1 MERENGGFGKQKKI
15 MNYLESLL
23 EFDFLVYFVNFMI
36 KEACITSIGMR

>member
-1 MERENGGFGKQKKI
+1 